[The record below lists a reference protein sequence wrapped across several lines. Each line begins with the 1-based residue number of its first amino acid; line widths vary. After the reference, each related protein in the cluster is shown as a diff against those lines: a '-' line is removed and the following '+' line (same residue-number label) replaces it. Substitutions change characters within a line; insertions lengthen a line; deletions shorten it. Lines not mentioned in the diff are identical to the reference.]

1 MLGNEQVHLFLV
13 PTRTSHAMSGCNRRE
28 RSVVQ
33 IHLQGKC
40 PIGTDSAV
48 VVQALSL
55 TDGVSEGKG
64 CQATL
69 SNGEHVQHGKT
80 RCLSAVW
87 CVSKCCPAW
96 REGNSL
102 SPDPLMGHNHGL
114 NGDIELGA
122 S

>member
-1 MLGNEQVHLFLV
+1 MLANEQVDRFRV

-28 RSVVQ
+28 RCVRQ
-33 IHLQGKC
+33 MRLQGRC
-40 PIGTDSAV
+40 PIGTDSAA
-48 VVQALSL
+48 VVQALGL
-55 TDGVSEGKG
+55 TDGVSEESG
-64 CQATL
+64 CKATL
-69 SNGEHVQHGKT
+69 SNGERVQHGKT

-114 NGDIELGA
+114 NGNIELGA